1 MQMVH
6 QNMEMMDQNID
17 EKITNLIKILEER
30 LPKSGNVTM
39 SHC

>member
-6 QNMEMMDQNID
+6 QNKEMMDQNID
-17 EKITNLIKILEER
+17 EKITNLIKTLEER

-39 SHC
+39 SHY